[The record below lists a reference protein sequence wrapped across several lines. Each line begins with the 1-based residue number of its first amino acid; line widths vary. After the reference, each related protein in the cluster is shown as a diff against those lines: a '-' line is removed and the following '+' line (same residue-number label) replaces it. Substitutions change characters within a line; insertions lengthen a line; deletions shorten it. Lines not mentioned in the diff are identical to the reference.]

1 MNDAF
6 GLIQK
11 YTGIYKY
18 SRTEVVVLNS
28 TAEEMVGT
36 LPDAVFNPD
45 AKFLDIALKSGRF
58 LIAIHDRLMRST
70 SMKIA
75 FPNEQDRH
83 NHIVMWQL
91 FGVATSKEAALIARK
106 AMYDDI
112 SCAGNIAVPDRK
124 YTIKT
129 VQGALGDMKF
139 DVVIGN
145 PPYNNGMD
153 LDFVDLGFKLCTQ
166 FCVMIVPGK
175 WQTADGSGRCAS
187 KLSYVGFR
195 STIVPHMKLVTYY
208 PDCLDVFGIQE
219 ASGITYYLLDKSNT
233 YENRCTVKNRSQLQ
247 RTVDST
253 EVRDITKGQSL
264 WNIGNEIIDYLGSYN
279 KYELQEVTQRKAY
292 AVCANTQINVSTGS
306 SGVWDWDNSLIKPE
320 SIGKGGVL
328 FNRAG
333 NIGLLG
339 KMRILEASE
348 VSPSKA
354 SMDIFT
360 ADSKDECKSF
370 RSWINTKL
378 VRFFVLINIGSTT
391 IINANSFRFV
401 PAPPSGKFDHTY
413 TDKELYDAFNLPQKY
428 RDVID
433 AVIRERELD
442 DSDK

>member
-11 YTGIYKY
+11 YTGISKY

-36 LPDAVFNPD
+36 LPDDVFNPD

-70 SMKIA
+70 SMKVA

-83 NHIVMWQL
+83 SHIVTQQL
-91 FGVATSKEAALIARK
+91 FGVATSKTAAIIARK

-112 SCAGNIAVPDRK
+112 SCIGNIAVPDSK

-129 VQGALGDMKF
+129 VQGAFGNMKF

-153 LDFVDLGFKLCTQ
+153 LDFVNLGFELCTK

-175 WQTADGSGRCAS
+175 WQTSDGSGRCAS

-195 STIVPHMKLVTYY
+195 SMLVPHMKLVAYY

-219 ASGITYYLLDKSNT
+219 SSGITYYVLDKANT
-233 YENRCTVKNRSQLQ
+233 YENMCTVKNSSKRQS
-247 RTVDST
+247 RIDST

-279 KYELQEVTQRKAY
+279 KYELEEVAQRKQY
-292 AVCANTQINVSTGS
+292 TVNINTQLTKSTGS
-306 SGVWDWDNSLIKPE
+306 SGVWDWDNSGIKPE
-320 SIGKGGVL
+320 FIGKGGVL
-328 FNRAG
+328 FGENG
-333 NIGLLG
+333 NLVLTGG
-339 KMRILEASE
+339 TRILENDQK
-348 VSPSKA
+348 SPSGT
-354 SMDIFT
+354 STDIFT
-360 ADSKDECKSF
+360 SDNMAEVDSF
-370 RSWINTKL
+370 ISWLDTKFT
-378 VRFFVLINIGSTT
+378 RFFVLINISSVT
-391 IINANSFRFV
+391 IMDANSFRFV
-401 PAPPSGKFDHTY
+401 PAPPSGKFDHIY

-428 RDVID
+428 RDVIES
-433 AVIRERELD
+433 VIKERKLG
-442 DSDK
+442 KRAK

>member
-1 MNDAF
+1 MSDAF

-11 YTGIYKY
+11 YTGISKY

-36 LPDAVFNPD
+36 LPDDVFNPD

-70 SMKIA
+70 SMKVA

-83 NHIVMWQL
+83 SHIVTQQL
-91 FGVATSKEAALIARK
+91 FGVATSKTAAIIARK

-112 SCAGNIAVPDRK
+112 SCIGNIAVPDSK

-129 VQGALGDMKF
+129 VQGAFGNMKF

-153 LDFVDLGFKLCTQ
+153 LDFVKLGFEMCTK

-175 WQTADGSGRCAS
+175 WQTSDNQKPAS
-187 KLSYVGFR
+187 IMTYDAFR
-195 STIVPHMKLVTYY
+195 TRIVPHMKLVSYY

-219 ASGITYYLLDKSNT
+219 ASGITYYVLDKANE
-233 YENRCTVKNRSQLQ
+233 YAGCCTIKNSSKLQ
-247 RTVDST
+247 NAIDST

-279 KYELQEVTQRKAY
+279 KYELEEVTHRKAY
-292 AVCANTQINVSTGS
+292 AVCANTQINVSTTAS
-306 SGVWDWDNSLIKPE
+306 NAWDFKRGGIKQAY
-320 SIGKGGVL
+320 IGNGGVL
-328 FNRAG
+328 FNLAG
-333 NIGLLG
+333 NVRLLG
-339 KMRILEASE
+339 KMRILGASE

-370 RSWINTKL
+370 RSWINTKF

-391 IINANSFRFV
+391 IINTNSFRFV
-401 PAPPSGKFDHTY
+401 PAPPSGKFDHIY

-428 RDVID
+428 RDVIE

-442 DSDK
+442 DADK